1 MLGED
6 NLRETDLRQS
16 VSNINYDDFNH
27 RNRNCNCRTHVKPL
41 LCYCFGIAVYLGSC
55 AFSFYAGHV
64 YEID

>member
-27 RNRNCNCRTHVKPL
+27 YNHSNCRNMKPI
-41 LCYCFGIAVYLGSC
+41 LCYCFGIVVYFGSC

-64 YEID
+64 YEIDHK